1 MQGEERT
8 PERIRHGLLEHT
20 VRGAHE
26 RSPFWR
32 ARLEAAGGAPLE
44 AFHSLPLLTKREA
57 AAAGD
62 ALYAVGFERNLDR
75 VVLSSG
81 TRREGR
87 AVLCVRRQP
96 CEDEAVA
103 RYLELWV
110 GRPSEPSTRRASGAV
125 VELWNVAHGLPAG
138 AASPGVFRVP
148 WMPHV
153 NFLELA
159 LSALEDA
166 AREGNGRIAVVRGS
180 VSALLTVA
188 AGARHLGVKLR
199 AFGVSALAT
208 NSYEATSR
216 TRRVLR
222 EAFGDVAI
230 HDSYSLSEFTS
241 PATECEDCG
250 ARHFTVP
257 PILPE
262 LFDAAGRRRVD
273 WRPGTVG
280 RLVLTGLAPFVQR
293 TPLLRYDT
301 GDLVEATGFCP
312 AEGDEGFRPLGRES
326 DAAMVEMDGAPQPV
340 VLPSHL
346 YELVDGLEG
355 VARAPHPIEQLGML
369 PLSDLGPPRA
379 FARTTGPRSVVVQV
393 VAVEGLNAART
404 AQLTD
409 ALRDGLLSINPSL
422 RTFLASGGDLRVQS
436 VPSAE
441 LPDRL
446 FKP

>member
-1 MQGEERT
+1 MPLEERT
-8 PERIRHGLLEHT
+8 PEKIRHGLLEHT
-20 VRGAHE
+20 VGEAHE

-44 AFHSLPLLTKREA
+44 AFHNLPLLTKPEA
-57 AAAGD
+57 AAAGE
-62 ALYAVGFERNLDR
+62 ALYADGFERNLDR

-96 CEDEAVA
+96 CEDEAVS
-103 RYLELWV
+103 RYLELWID
-110 GRPSEPSTRRASGAV
+110 GPRDAAPQRPTGSV
-125 VELWNVAHGLPAG
+125 VELWNVAHGLPSG

-166 AREGNGRIAVVRGS
+166 SREGNGRIAILRGS

-188 AGARHLGVKLR
+188 AGARHLGVELR
-199 AFGVSALAT
+199 HFGVSALAT

-216 TRRVLR
+216 TRRLLR

-262 LFDAAGRRRVD
+262 LFELSGRGRLD
-273 WRPGTVG
+273 GSPGTVG

-312 AEGDEGFRPLGRES
+312 AEGDEGFRPLGRAS
-326 DAAMVEMDGAPQPV
+326 DAAIVEVDGTARPV

-355 VARAPHPIEQLGML
+355 VARAPHPIEQLGVL
-369 PLSDLGPPRA
+369 PPSGLGPPRA
-379 FARTTGPRSVVVQV
+379 FARTTGPRAVVVQV
-393 VAVEGLNAART
+393 VVVEGLDAART
-404 AQLTD
+404 AQLADT
-409 ALRDGLLSINPSL
+409 LRDGLLSVNPSL
-422 RTFLASGGDLRVQS
+422 RSFVASGGELQVQT